1 MLAAVILAVSAV
13 AAGAPVT
20 AETPSGARVEWRR
33 GETPILLVLPRPGE
47 GWLDLAGRVA
57 GGRSQAG
64 ALRAANPGVAAPLR
78 GVRVRVPI
86 TLVRGESRAAA
97 VIALFGA
104 DRRTPDGWAHVI
116 TAPWGGD
123 GESWWELAEWFC
135 GDGSR
140 YPELREANPELGL
153 FPSRGSRV
161 LVPTDVLLPEFRRLP
176 PNGPPARSQ
185 PMATP
190 LPSLAATLAPGP
202 VDQTYVRVET
212 ETVESSGRVAAVAVS
227 PDPAPTRAEPAEQH
241 QPTSSVPAEETRRNA
256 ADALEFAGDEAIYRL
271 RVGEALY
278 SAVVVRF
285 TGLLDAV
292 DVNATAL
299 ELARRS
305 GIADVRSIPVGY
317 PVRIPFAL
325 LLPEYLP
332 AAHPRRQAW
341 ESERKELQAIRR
353 ELRAANLKGIH
364 VILDA
369 GHGGA
374 DSGAVVGDVWESSY
388 TYDVM
393 ERLKAVLERETQA
406 TVWLTVRDRLRPGP
420 RQEDILPP
428 SRTQRLLVD
437 PPYDL
442 SDPGI
447 GVNLRWV
454 LSNAIL
460 ARLEKRKVKP
470 ERVAFVS
477 IHADSLHPTVR
488 GIMVYVPARSL
499 RPARG
504 PNPSSFLACREGKET
519 KAPHFPPAFRSRSEA
534 LSMQLGESVVR
545 AARKGEIAVHP
556 YRPIRSSILRGGS
569 RWVPAVLRY
578 SRVPT
583 SVLIEIGNL
592 NNKED
597 REAVRSWRHREKLAH
612 AIAVGLAEGF
622 SR

>member
-20 AETPSGARVEWRR
+20 ARTPAGDRVEWRH
-33 GETPILLVLPRPGE
+33 GQTPVLLVLPRSGE
-47 GWLDLAGRVA
+47 GWLDLAERVA
-57 GGRSQAG
+57 GGRSHAG
-64 ALRAANPGVAAPLR
+64 AVRDANPRVASPLR

-86 TLVRGESRAAA
+86 TLLRGELRANAFR
-97 VIALFGA
+97 ALFPS
-104 DRRTPDGWAHVI
+104 DRRVPDGWMHEIA
-116 TAPWGGD
+116 APWGGD
-123 GESWWELAEWFC
+123 GESWWELAEWLC
-135 GDGSR
+135 GNGSR
-140 YPELREANPELGL
+140 YPALREANPDLGL
-153 FPSRGSRV
+153 FPPRGSRV
-161 LVPTDVLLPEFRRLP
+161 IVPTELLMPEFRRLSAE
-176 PNGPPARSQ
+176 GPVVRTAVPAA
-185 PMATP
+185 PTP
-190 LPSLAATLAPGP
+190 ALTATLEPGP
-202 VDQTYVRVET
+202 IDPTYVRVET
-212 ETVESSGRVAAVAVS
+212 EQPVSSEPGALASTTPGPVTTKVAPS
-227 PDPAPTRAEPAEQH
+227 TPRETTTPMPALAPAESTTA
-241 QPTSSVPAEETRRNA
+241 P
-256 ADALEFAGDEAIYRL
+256 LEFGEDEAIYRL

-285 TGLLDAV
+285 TGLLHAA

-317 PVRIPFAL
+317 PVRIPFAM

-332 AAHPRRQAW
+332 IQHPRRQAW
-341 ESERKELQAIRR
+341 ELERRELGAIRR
-353 ELRAANLKGIH
+353 ELRAANLDGIH

-369 GHGGA
+369 GHGGG
-374 DSGAVVGDVWESSY
+374 DSGAAVGEVWESSY

-393 ERLKAVLERETQA
+393 ERLKAVLERETKA

-420 RQEDILPP
+420 RQEDVLPP
-428 SRTQRLLVD
+428 SRTQWLLVE

-442 SDPGI
+442 SDTNV

-460 ARLEKRKVKP
+460 ARLEKRKVKA

-499 RPARG
+499 RPDRG
-504 PNPSSFLACREGKET
+504 PNPASFFACREAKES
-519 KAPHFPPAFRSRSEA
+519 KAPRFPVVFRSRSEA

-545 AARKGEIAVHP
+545 AARKAEIAVHP
-556 YRPIRSSILRGGS
+556 YQPIRSSVLRGGS

-592 NNKED
+592 NNKQD
-597 REAVRSWRHREKLAH
+597 RDAVQSWRHREKLAH
-612 AIAVGLAEGF
+612 TIAAGLAEGF